1 MGWRVRKGVSE
12 LIARLKGESSRQMT
26 HYYQFYNNYI
36 HEFVNYTKLVQ
47 RPRYSCMNSTARNA
61 AT

>member
-1 MGWRVRKGVSE
+1 MGWKVRKGVSE

-47 RPRYSCMNSTARNA
+47 RPRHSCTN
-61 AT
+61 